1 MLAGRQASVLIWTTT
16 PWTIPSNLAVA
27 FHPDFDYGAYEFDGR
42 VVILASELAGTVGKA
57 TGKPL
62 GDPIVVVKGE
72 VFDRLAFQHPL
83 YDRPSIGVL
92 ADYVTLEAGTGV
104 VHTAPGHGS
113 DDYTTGVRYGLDVY
127 APVGPG
133 GHYTDDV
140 LLFAGLQVWAANPK
154 VEEALH
160 ERARLWHRAEFGHS
174 YPHCWR
180 CHNPVIFLATSQWF
194 IAMDRESAAAGGRT
208 LRTQSL
214 AAIQGVQWTPAWGE
228 ERLHNMLAGRPDW
241 CISRQRSWGVPIP
254 ALACQSCQ
262 HVLMT
267 TAVVERAASV
277 FDVHGAD
284 TWYERPL
291 VDFVPEGTTCPSCGG
306 TAFERETNIL
316 DVWFDSGASH
326 EAVLARNPALTW
338 PAAVY
343 LEGSDQY
350 RGWFQS
356 SLLVGLG
363 TRQRAPFERV
373 ITHGFVVATDG
384 RKMSKSLG
392 NTVVPQDV
400 IKQHGAE
407 IIRLWAAM
415 VDYREEMRLGKE
427 ILARVVEAY
436 RKLRNTLRFL
446 AGNLFDFDPARDRVP
461 IERLQEVDR
470 YILARY
476 AAAATRAREAYDA
489 FDFQAIVHTI
499 THLATVDISAFYSNV
514 SKDCVY
520 TLGPASEPRRSAQ
533 TAMYVMVDGIARLL
547 APILPI
553 TADELWKALPGTREA
568 SVHLALLPAD
578 VDTWRDDALVERWT
592 RLIAVRDV
600 VNGALEAQRQA
611 KTIGTSLEA
620 KVVLAARG
628 ETLALLR
635 ESASQL
641 DMLFI
646 VSATEVR
653 DAGGEGPE
661 LAVEV
666 VRSDGTKCV
675 RCWRYVHD
683 ISTEPAFAGLC
694 GRCVEAVAE
703 LV

>member
-1 MLAGRQASVLIWTTT
+1 
-16 PWTIPSNLAVA
+16 
-27 FHPDFDYGAYEFDGR
+27 
-42 VVILASELAGTVGKA
+42 
-57 TGKPL
+57 
-62 GDPIVVVKGE
+62 
-72 VFDRLAFQHPL
+72 
-83 YDRPSIGVL
+83 
-92 ADYVTLEAGTGV
+92 
-104 VHTAPGHGS
+104 
-113 DDYTTGVRYGLDVY
+113 
-127 APVGPG
+127 
-133 GHYTDDV
+133 
-140 LLFAGLQVWAANPK
+140 
-154 VEEALH
+154 
-160 ERARLWHRAEFGHS
+160 
-174 YPHCWR
+174 
-180 CHNPVIFLATSQWF
+180 
-194 IAMDRESAAAGGRT
+194 
-208 LRTQSL
+208 
-214 AAIQGVQWTPAWGE
+214 
-228 ERLHNMLAGRPDW
+228 
-241 CISRQRSWGVPIP
+241 
-254 ALACQSCQ
+254 
-262 HVLMT
+262 
-267 TAVVERAASV
+267 
-277 FDVHGAD
+277 
-284 TWYERPL
+284 
-291 VDFVPEGTTCPSCGG
+291 
-306 TAFERETNIL
+306 
-316 DVWFDSGASH
+316 VWFDSGSSH

-350 RGWFQS
+350 RGWFHS
-356 SLLVGLG
+356 SLLVALG

-415 VDYREEMRLGKE
+415 VDYREEVRLGKE

-446 AGNLFDFDPARDRVP
+446 AGNLFDFDPARDRLPV
-461 IERLQEVDR
+461 ERLQEVDR
-470 YILARY
+470 YVLARY
-476 AAAATRAREAYDA
+476 AAAAARAREGYDT

-499 THLATVDISAFYSNV
+499 THLATVDVSAFYSNV

-520 TLGPASEPRRSAQ
+520 TQGTASDPRRSAQ
-533 TAMYVMVDGIARLL
+533 TAMYVMVDGLARLL

-553 TADELWKALPGTREA
+553 TADELWRTLPGTRET
-568 SVHLALLPAD
+568 SVHLASLPTD
-578 VDTWRDDALVERWT
+578 IDTWRDDALVDRWT

-620 KVVLAARG
+620 KVVISARG
-628 ETLALLR
+628 ETLTLLR

-653 DAGGEGPE
+653 EAASDGPD
-661 LAVEV
+661 LAVEIL
-666 VRSDGTKCV
+666 RSDGTKCV

>member
-1 MLAGRQASVLIWTTT
+1 
-16 PWTIPSNLAVA
+16 
-27 FHPDFDYGAYEFDGR
+27 
-42 VVILASELAGTVGKA
+42 
-57 TGKPL
+57 
-62 GDPIVVVKGE
+62 
-72 VFDRLAFQHPL
+72 
-83 YDRPSIGVL
+83 
-92 ADYVTLEAGTGV
+92 
-104 VHTAPGHGS
+104 
-113 DDYTTGVRYGLDVY
+113 
-127 APVGPG
+127 
-133 GHYTDDV
+133 
-140 LLFAGLQVWAANPK
+140 
-154 VEEALH
+154 
-160 ERARLWHRAEFGHS
+160 
-174 YPHCWR
+174 
-180 CHNPVIFLATSQWF
+180 
-194 IAMDRESAAAGGRT
+194 
-208 LRTQSL
+208 
-214 AAIQGVQWTPAWGE
+214 
-228 ERLHNMLAGRPDW
+228 
-241 CISRQRSWGVPIP
+241 
-254 ALACQSCQ
+254 
-262 HVLMT
+262 
-267 TAVVERAASV
+267 
-277 FDVHGAD
+277 
-284 TWYERPL
+284 
-291 VDFVPEGTTCPSCGG
+291 
-306 TAFERETNIL
+306 
-316 DVWFDSGASH
+316 
-326 EAVLARNPALTW
+326 
-338 PAAVY
+338 
-343 LEGSDQY
+343 
-350 RGWFQS
+350 
-356 SLLVGLG
+356 
-363 TRQRAPFERV
+363 
-373 ITHGFVVATDG
+373 
-384 RKMSKSLG
+384 MSKSLG

-415 VDYREEMRLGKE
+415 VDYREEVRLGKE

-470 YILARY
+470 YVLARY

-489 FDFQAIVHTI
+489 FDFQAIVHTL

-533 TAMYVMVDGIARLL
+533 TAMYVMVDGLARLL

-553 TADELWKALPGTREA
+553 TADELWRALPGTREA

-635 ESASQL
+635 ESAAQL

>member
-1 MLAGRQASVLIWTTT
+1 M
-16 PWTIPSNLAVA
+16 
-27 FHPDFDYGAYEFDGR
+27 
-42 VVILASELAGTVGKA
+42 
-57 TGKPL
+57 
-62 GDPIVVVKGE
+62 
-72 VFDRLAFQHPL
+72 
-83 YDRPSIGVL
+83 L
-92 ADYVTLEAGTGV
+92 ADYVTLDAGTGV

-113 DDYTTGVRYGLDVY
+113 DDYATGIRYGLDVY

-160 ERARLWHRAEFGHS
+160 ERARLWHREEFGHS

-208 LRTQSL
+208 LRAQSL
-214 AAIQGVQWTPAWGE
+214 DAIKGVEWIPAWGQ
-228 ERLHNMLAGRPDW
+228 ERIHNMLANRPDW

-254 ALACQSCQ
+254 ALSCQACQ
-262 HVLMT
+262 HVVLT
-267 TAVVERAASV
+267 PALIERAAAV

-284 TWYERPL
+284 AWYERPL
-291 VDFVPEGTTCPSCGG
+291 AEFVPEGAACPSCGG
-306 TAFERETNIL
+306 TAFDRETNIL
-316 DVWFDSGASH
+316 DVWFDSGSSH
-326 EAVLARNPALTW
+326 EAVLAQNPALTW

-350 RGWFQS
+350 RGWFHS

-415 VDYREEMRLGKE
+415 VDYREEVRLGKE

-446 AGNLFDFDPARDRVP
+446 AGNLFDFDPVRDRLP

-470 YILARY
+470 YVLARY
-476 AAAATRAREAYDA
+476 AAAAARCPRGLRYLRLPGHRPHPDPSRHRRHQRLLLERLEGLRLHARPGLRAAPLGADRDVRDGRRARPAAGADPA
-489 FDFQAIVHTI
+489 DHRRRA
-499 THLATVDISAFYSNV
+499 LA
-514 SKDCVY
+514 
-520 TLGPASEPRRSAQ
+520 GPARHARARCISPCCRPTSTPGATTRWSSA
-533 TAMYVMVDGIARLL
+533 G
-547 APILPI
+547 
-553 TADELWKALPGTREA
+553 
-568 SVHLALLPAD
+568 
-578 VDTWRDDALVERWT
+578 
-592 RLIAVRDV
+592 
-600 VNGALEAQRQA
+600 
-611 KTIGTSLEA
+611 
-620 KVVLAARG
+620 RG
-628 ETLALLR
+628 
-635 ESASQL
+635 
-641 DMLFI
+641 
-646 VSATEVR
+646 
-653 DAGGEGPE
+653 
-661 LAVEV
+661 
-666 VRSDGTKCV
+666 
-675 RCWRYVHD
+675 
-683 ISTEPAFAGLC
+683 
-694 GRCVEAVAE
+694 
-703 LV
+703 

>member
-1 MLAGRQASVLIWTTT
+1 
-16 PWTIPSNLAVA
+16 
-27 FHPDFDYGAYEFDGR
+27 
-42 VVILASELAGTVGKA
+42 VVVLASELAETVGKA
-57 TGKPL
+57 TGKALGAPL
-62 GDPIVVVKGE
+62 LVVKGK

-113 DDYTTGVRYGLDVY
+113 DDYVTGVRYGLDVY

-160 ERARLWHRAEFGHS
+160 ERARLWHRADFGHS

-194 IAMDRESAAAGGRT
+194 IGMDRESAAAGGKT
-208 LRTQSL
+208 LRAQSL
-214 AAIQGVQWTPAWGE
+214 EAIKGVEWVPAWGQ
-228 ERLHNMLAGRPDW
+228 ERIHNMLANRPDW

-254 ALACQSCQ
+254 ALACQTCQ

-267 TAVVERAASV
+267 PELVERAAGV

-284 TWYERPL
+284 SWYERPL
-291 VDFVPEGTTCPSCGG
+291 EEFVPEGTACPSCGG
-306 TAFERETNIL
+306 TAFDRETNIL
-316 DVWFDSGASH
+316 DVWFDSGSSH
-326 EAVLARNPALTW
+326 EAVLAQNPGLTW

-350 RGWFQS
+350 RGWFQT

-415 VDYREEMRLGKE
+415 VEYREEVRLGKE

-446 AGNLFDFDPARDRVP
+446 AGNLYDFDPARDRLP
-461 IERLQEVDR
+461 KEKLQEVDR
-470 YILARY
+470 YVLARY
-476 AAAATRAREAYDA
+476 AAAAAEAREAYDT
-489 FDFQAIVHTI
+489 FDFQAIVHTL

-520 TLGPASEPRRSAQ
+520 TLGPASQARRSAQ
-533 TAMYVMVDGIARLL
+533 TAMYVMVDGICRLL

-553 TADELWKALPGTREA
+553 TADELWRVLPGQRET

-578 VDTWRDDALVERWT
+578 AETWRDDALVDRWT
-592 RLIAVRDV
+592 KLIAIRDV
-600 VNGALEAQRQA
+600 VNGALETQRQA

-620 KVVLAARG
+620 RIVVSARG

-635 ESASQL
+635 ESAAQL

-646 VSATEVR
+646 VSGTEIR
-653 DAGGEGPE
+653 EAGADGPE
-661 LAVEV
+661 LTVDV
-666 VRSDGTKCV
+666 VRTDGTKCI

>member
-1 MLAGRQASVLIWTTT
+1 MI
-16 PWTIPSNLAVA
+16 
-27 FHPDFDYGAYEFDGR
+27 
-42 VVILASELAGTVGKA
+42 ILASELAGTVGKA

-92 ADYVTLEAGTGV
+92 ADYVTLDAGTGV

-113 DDYTTGVRYGLDVY
+113 DDYATGVRYGLDVY

-160 ERARLWHRAEFGHS
+160 ERARLWHREEFGHS

-208 LRTQSL
+208 LRAQSL
-214 AAIQGVQWTPAWGE
+214 EAIQGVQWIPGWGE
-228 ERLHNMLAGRPDW
+228 ERIHNMLANRPDW

-254 ALACQSCQ
+254 ALACQACQ
-262 HVLMT
+262 HVLLT
-267 TAVVERAASV
+267 PALIERAAAV

-284 TWYERPL
+284 AWYERPL
-291 VDFVPEGTTCPSCGG
+291 AEFVPDGTACPSCGG
-306 TAFERETNIL
+306 TAFDRETNIL
-316 DVWFDSGASH
+316 DVWFDSGSSH
-326 EAVLARNPALTW
+326 EAVLGTNPALTW

-350 RGWFQS
+350 RGWFHS

-415 VDYREEMRLGKE
+415 VDYREEVRLRQGDPGPRRRG
-427 ILARVVEAY
+427 LPQAAQHAALPRRQPV
-436 RKLRNTLRFL
+436 RLRSGPRPAADRAPAGGRSLRRS
-446 AGNLFDFDPARDRVP
+446 P
-461 IERLQEVDR
+461 
-470 YILARY
+470 
-476 AAAATRAREAYDA
+476 ATRPRRRSAREAYDA
-489 FDFQAIVHTI
+489 FDFQAIVHTL
-499 THLATVDISAFYSNV
+499 THLATVDVSAFYSNV

-533 TAMYVMVDGIARLL
+533 TAMYVMVDGLARLL

-553 TADELWKALPGTREA
+553 TADELWQALPGTREP

-578 VDTWRDDALVERWT
+578 IDTWRDDALVERWT
-592 RLIAVRDV
+592 RLIAMRDV

-620 KVVLAARG
+620 KVVIAARG
-628 ETLALLR
+628 
-635 ESASQL
+635 
-641 DMLFI
+641 
-646 VSATEVR
+646 R
-653 DAGGEGPE
+653 DAGAAAGERGPARH
-661 LAVEV
+661 AVHRLGDRGARAPAATV
-666 VRSDGTKCV
+666 PSSPSRSLRSDGTKCV